1 MSYPSGYIPGMGR
14 NPGEEKLVTHLY
26 KGHLG
31 DPGLPM
37 CVRGWNRSDGERYS
51 IWRNNVSE
59 AGLCK
64 VCLRRAIA
72 GKGGVESRHRK
83 TKWI

>member
-1 MSYPSGYIPGMGR
+1 MIFNGYVCGMGR

-26 KGHLG
+26 KGDNS

-37 CVRGWNRSDGERYS
+37 CRRGWNRANGFAYS
-51 IWRNNVSE
+51 IFRGIISE
-59 AGLCK
+59 AGICS
-64 VCLRRAIA
+64 VCLRRALED
-72 GKGGVESRHRK
+72 KDGVKPKKRK